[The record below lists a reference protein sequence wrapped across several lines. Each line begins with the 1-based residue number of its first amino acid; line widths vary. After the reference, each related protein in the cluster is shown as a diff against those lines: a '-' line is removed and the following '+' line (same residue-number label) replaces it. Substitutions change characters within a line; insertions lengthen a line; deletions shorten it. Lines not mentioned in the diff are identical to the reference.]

1 MKTCYL
7 LPYDLRRICAIF
19 PLRSS
24 VGTGTK
30 KDDKIWYEIRLMI
43 ALEFFLDKDSWNLR
57 NWAQGR
63 NKTFS
68 EVD

>member
-1 MKTCYL
+1 MYSVTNENFYHMV
-7 LPYDLRRICAIF
+7 CAAFAF
-19 PLRSS
+19 PQRSS

-57 NWAQGR
+57 N
-63 NKTFS
+63 
-68 EVD
+68 